1 MPILYKNK
9 YPDLLKEIYD
19 SPEKLHYFGN
29 IDLIYKPS
37 VSIVGTRKST
47 EYGEYVTKK
56 IVEELS
62 NYDLNIVSGLAKGI
76 DTIAHKSAIQY
87 GLNTIAVLGSGFKN
101 IYPKENISLARE
113 IAQKHLLISEF
124 SNEESPKKMNF
135 PKRNRIISA
144 VSLATIII
152 EAPEKSGAL
161 ITADF
166 ALEHG
171 REIFVVPGDIHQP
184 NSQGPLKLLK
194 ESAATPIS
202 SGQDVIEVLKEKIR
216 PKFKNKK
223 IKNILNLKIS
233 PEESKILS
241 MISKARAT
249 ELTSIQK
256 KSKLPISEIL
266 SKLTLLE
273 LKGLIKKR
281 NSKYIRVFI

>member
-9 YPDLLKEIYD
+9 FPELLTEIYD
-19 SPEKLHYFGN
+19 PPEKLYYFGN
-29 IDLIYKPS
+29 IDLIYKS
-37 VSIVGTRKST
+37 SISIVGTRKST
-47 EYGEYVTKK
+47 EYGEYVTNK

-76 DTIAHKSAIQY
+76 DTIAHKAALKNNLS
-87 GLNTIAVLGSGFKN
+87 TIAVLGSGFKN
-101 IYPKENISLARE
+101 IYPKVNIDLARK
-113 IAQKHLLISEF
+113 IAQKGLLISEF
-124 SNEESPKKMNF
+124 PNDETPKQMNF

-171 REIFVVPGDIHQP
+171 REIFTVPGDIDQP

-194 ESAATPIS
+194 ESAAHPIS
-202 SGQDVIEVLKEKIR
+202 SGQDVIDVLKEKIR

-223 IKNILNLKIS
+223 IESIPSLKIN
-233 PEESKILS
+233 PKESQILAA
-241 MISKARAT
+241 ISKARARSFR
-249 ELTSIQK
+249 SIQK
-256 KSKLPISEIL
+256 KSKLPISELL
-266 SKLTLLE
+266 SQLSLLE
-273 LKGLIKKR
+273 IRGLIKKK
-281 NSKYIRVFI
+281 NGKYIRSI